1 MAESYAG
8 LSTSVWAIVGG
19 SEYVLLGEEI
29 IGCGVGV
36 GVIHAAASQRLF
48 GVEC

>member
-1 MAESYAG
+1 MFC
-8 LSTSVWAIVGG
+8 W
-19 SEYVLLGEEI
+19 GEEI
-29 IGCGVGV
+29 IGWGVGV